1 MLSLLPKIFYP
12 LESQKPFPI
21 PAPTST
27 SRVFCTRSIPCRFP
41 AGLDSSG
48 PKRPQD
54 FLGTYLLAV
63 LPCYLTSDGGPS
75 GFRWGEVHF
84 AMSRDIVGCHSWG
97 VGATGTQW
105 VEPRDAANIL
115 QCRQPLLLQQVWP
128 QLSTVQRLGSPFV
141 H

>member
-1 MLSLLPKIFYP
+1 MKTSTVFYSQFRVLTALLAPFLIADPEPVLSLLPKIFYP

-27 SRVFCTRSIPCRFP
+27 SRVFCNRSIPCRFP
-41 AGLDSSG
+41 ACLDSSG
-48 PKRPQD
+48 PKRPRD

-75 GFRWGEVHF
+75 GFQWGEVHF

-97 VGATGTQW
+97 DGATGT
-105 VEPRDAANIL
+105 
-115 QCRQPLLLQQVWP
+115 
-128 QLSTVQRLGSPFV
+128 
-141 H
+141 